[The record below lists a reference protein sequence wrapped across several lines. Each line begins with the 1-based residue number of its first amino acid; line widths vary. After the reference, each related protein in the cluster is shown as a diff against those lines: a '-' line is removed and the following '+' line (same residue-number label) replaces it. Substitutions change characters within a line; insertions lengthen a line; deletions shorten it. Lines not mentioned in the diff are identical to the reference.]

1 MSDRGKY
8 DSNLAMALWRADE
21 KSYVKAQAFL
31 KLLQQ
36 AGLKVVAEEMNK
48 MCLRWQAEI
57 QLHMPVD
64 KGHARRTVNVRLA
77 DPNAP
82 TPDEIRAGV
91 GTNTPYVV
99 FLEFDPSGRIASG
112 QVQNWDVGQ
121 DVILDWPA
129 KRGDETEQTGVRRA
143 KDGSIRNRKGRFIK
157 KKAGAATEFMP
168 PFRGSWLVI
177 APEVLAHLRKRVA
190 QFMRDGVI
198 KGA

>member
-1 MSDRGKY
+1 MADRGKY
-8 DSNLAMALWRADE
+8 DARLAMALWKADE

-31 KLLQQ
+31 KLFQQ
-36 AGLKVVAEEMNK
+36 AGLRVVAEEMNQ

-64 KGHARRTVNVRLA
+64 KGHARRNVNVILA
-77 DPNAP
+77 DPSAP
-82 TPDEIRAGV
+82 TPDLIRASV
-91 GTNTPYVV
+91 GTNVPYVI

-112 QVQNWDVGQ
+112 QVQERTVGN

-129 KRGDETEQTGVRRA
+129 KRGEETDQTGVLRA

-157 KKAGAATEFMP
+157 RKAGAATEFMP

-177 APEVLAHLRKRVA
+177 APEVLSHMRKRVA